1 MPTLSR
7 ALVILIGRE
16 VTRTSDRTLAV
27 SDLDRR
33 NQLVDLLVIVC
44 EIAEITERR
53 SRVVKLARWNP
64 AVSLRSRNNSAM
76 PCCKSC
82 THSGY
87 GSGSLRC

>member
-1 MPTLSR
+1 MVILVVGRSKMPALVQR
-7 ALVILIGRE
+7 ALVILVGRE

-53 SRVVKLARWNP
+53 SRVVKLFKVA
-64 AVSLRSRNNSAM
+64 
-76 PCCKSC
+76 
-82 THSGY
+82 
-87 GSGSLRC
+87 

>member
-1 MPTLSR
+1 MVILVVGRSKMPALVQR
-7 ALVILIGRE
+7 ALVILVGRE

-53 SRVVKLARWNP
+53 SRVVKLADGVFKV
-64 AVSLRSRNNSAM
+64 A
-76 PCCKSC
+76 
-82 THSGY
+82 
-87 GSGSLRC
+87 

>member
-1 MPTLSR
+1 MVILVVGRSKMPALVQR
-7 ALVILIGRE
+7 ALVILVGRE

-53 SRVVKLARWNP
+53 SRVVNWL
-64 AVSLRSRNNSAM
+64 M
-76 PCCKSC
+76 E
-82 THSGY
+82 SG
-87 GSGSLRC
+87 RVFKVA

>member
-1 MPTLSR
+1 MVILVVGRSKMPALVQR
-7 ALVILIGRE
+7 ALVILVGRE

-53 SRVVKLARWNP
+53 SRVVKLADGIR
-64 AVSLRSRNNSAM
+64 L
-76 PCCKSC
+76 C
-82 THSGY
+82 
-87 GSGSLRC
+87 L

>member
-1 MPTLSR
+1 MVILVVGRSKMPALVQR
-7 ALVILIGRE
+7 ALVILVGRE

-53 SRVVKLARWNP
+53 SRLNW
-64 AVSLRSRNNSAM
+64 LM
-76 PCCKSC
+76 E
-82 THSGY
+82 SG
-87 GSGSLRC
+87 RVFKVA

>member
-1 MPTLSR
+1 MVILVVGRSKMPALVQR
-7 ALVILIGRE
+7 ALVILVGRE

-53 SRVVKLARWNP
+53 SRVE
-64 AVSLRSRNNSAM
+64 
-76 PCCKSC
+76 
-82 THSGY
+82 SG
-87 GSGSLRC
+87 CVFKVA

>member
-1 MPTLSR
+1 MVIQVVGRSKMPALVQR
-7 ALVILIGRE
+7 ALVILVGRE

-53 SRVVKLARWNP
+53 SRVVKLADGIR
-64 AVSLRSRNNSAM
+64 
-76 PCCKSC
+76 PC
-82 THSGY
+82 
-87 GSGSLRC
+87 L

>member
-1 MPTLSR
+1 MVILVVGRSKMPALVQR
-7 ALVILIGRE
+7 ALVILVGRE

-53 SRVVKLARWNP
+53 SRVVKLAD
-64 AVSLRSRNNSAM
+64 V
-76 PCCKSC
+76 
-82 THSGY
+82 Y
-87 GSGSLRC
+87 

>member
-1 MPTLSR
+1 MPALVQR
-7 ALVILIGRE
+7 ALVILVGRE

-53 SRVVKLARWNP
+53 SRVVKLAD
-64 AVSLRSRNNSAM
+64 
-76 PCCKSC
+76 
-82 THSGY
+82 
-87 GSGSLRC
+87 GSGCVFKVA